1 MGFAA
6 ELDALDARKAKGESD
21 DELARTM
28 PERMVEAFGYYGNG
42 AGAREKFAKLAE
54 GLDVAIVRV
63 LNPRHGE
70 LGPVRRA
77 MEAFAPS
84 H

>member
-1 MGFAA
+1 M
-6 ELDALDARKAKGESD
+6 
-21 DELARTM
+21 
-28 PERMVEAFGYYGNG
+28 
-42 AGAREKFAKLAE
+42 AE

-63 LNPRHGE
+63 LNPRTGE

-77 MEAFAPS
+77 MEAFAPA